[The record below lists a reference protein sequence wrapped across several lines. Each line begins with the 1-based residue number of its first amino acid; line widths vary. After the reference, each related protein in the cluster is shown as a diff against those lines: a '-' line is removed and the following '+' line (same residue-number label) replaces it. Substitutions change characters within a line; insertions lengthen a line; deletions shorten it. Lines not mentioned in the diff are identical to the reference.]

1 MSLIRLV
8 TARRTSWI
16 VMVLGLLA
24 GVAVIGAVGS
34 AEQPV
39 SSVSSVPVDADST
52 KGTELQQEVPAGEGS
67 VAVVL
72 ATVAEGEQLARSD
85 VGRVAGAVRDAA
97 GPGLL
102 EGEDLDVQVL
112 GPPALP
118 SEDGTAALT
127 VLRLPELRAED
138 NATAVENLRDRL
150 EVAAPQG
157 VTFQV
162 TGPAAV
168 QADLAS
174 VFDGATFRLLA
185 VTGAVVA
192 ILLVVTYRSPV
203 LWLVPLTVVGV
214 ADQVAAVLATRFLA
228 AVDVPWDESTV
239 GILSVLVFGAGTNY
253 ALLLI
258 SRYRDELHL
267 HEDRGDAMAAALRP
281 TVHAVFP
288 SAATVFIGLVTL
300 VLSVFPATRGLGLAC
315 AVGILTAAVMVLGI
329 LPGAL
334 VAAGRWVFWP
344 RVPRHDSALPD
355 RDRSVWARVGHA
367 VVRRP
372 VALASALV
380 AVLLVAALGILRID
394 TGLGTADQ
402 FLDTPESIS
411 ASERLAESFPA
422 GLVDPVRVVT
432 RDDARAVAS
441 AAAEVEGV
449 SSAQVSPGS
458 GAGGSGVSQVDVV
471 LERTSSTDEL
481 GERITALRS
490 ALAAYDDTHV
500 TGTDAIAFDT
510 EAGSARD
517 QRVVIPVILLLV
529 LLGLGLLLRSVVAPL
544 LLVLSVVLTFA
555 AALGIAGLLFDG
567 VFGFAAMDSG
577 VPLLAFLFLV
587 ALGVDY
593 NIFLVT
599 RALEET
605 PGHGLRDG
613 MVRALARTG
622 GVITSAGILL
632 AAVFAALGVLPLVV
646 LAQLGVVIFIG
657 VLLDT
662 LLVRTVLVPAL
673 AVWLGDRF
681 WWPRTV
687 SA

>member
-1 MSLIRLV
+1 VSLLRLV
-8 TARRTSWI
+8 TARRTSWV

-24 GVAVIGAVGS
+24 GVALIGAVGQ

-39 SSVSSVPVDADST
+39 SATAGVPAGADST
-52 KGTELQQEVPAGEGS
+52 DGTELQQQVPEADGS

-72 ATVAEGEQLARSD
+72 ATADQGRLGASD
-85 VGRVAGAVRDAA
+85 TGRVAGAVRDAI

-102 EGEDLDVQVL
+102 DGRDLEVQVL
-112 GPPALP
+112 GPPAQQ
-118 SEDGTAALT
+118 SEDGTATLT

-138 NATAVENLRDRL
+138 NATAVEELRDRL
-150 EVAAPQG
+150 DATAPPG

-174 VFDGATFRLLA
+174 VFDGATVRLLA

-192 ILLVVTYRSPV
+192 ILLVITYRSPV
-203 LWLVPLTVVGV
+203 LWLIPLTVVGV
-214 ADQVAAVLATRFLA
+214 ADQVAAALATRFLA
-228 AVDVPWDESTV
+228 AVDVPWDESTI

-258 SRYRDELHL
+258 SRYRDELHH

-281 TVHAVFP
+281 TLHAVFP

-315 AVGILTAAVMVLGI
+315 AVGILVAAVMVLGI

-344 RVPRHDSALPD
+344 RVPRHDTEPPD
-355 RDRSVWARVGHA
+355 REGSVWSRVGRA

-372 VALASALV
+372 VTLAGGLV
-380 AVLLVAALGILRID
+380 ALLLVAALGILRLD
-394 TGLGTADQ
+394 SGLGTADQ

-411 ASERLAESFPA
+411 ASERVAESFPA
-422 GLVDPVRVVT
+422 GLVDPVRVIT
-432 RDDARAVAS
+432 RDDARRV
-441 AAAEVEGV
+441 AAAAADVDGV
-449 SSAQVSPGS
+449 SSARVTA
-458 GAGGSGVSQVDVV
+458 GADADVSQVDVV
-471 LERTSSTDEL
+471 LDGAGSTEALAD
-481 GERITALRS
+481 RIVALRA
-490 ALAAYDDTHV
+490 ALASYDDTYV
-500 TGTDAIAFDT
+500 TGTDAIALDT
-510 EAGSARD
+510 ETGSARD

-529 LLGLGLLLRSVVAPL
+529 LLGLGLLLRSVVAPV
-544 LLVLSVVLTFA
+544 LLVLSVVLTFG
-555 AALGIAGLLFDG
+555 AALGIAGLLFDT

-605 PGHGLRDG
+605 PGHGLREG

-622 GVITSAGILL
+622 GVITSAGVLL

-646 LAQLGVVIFIG
+646 LAQLGVIICIG

-681 WWPRTV
+681 WWPRKV
-687 SA
+687 LG

>member
-1 MSLIRLV
+1 MSLLRLV

-24 GVAVIGAVGS
+24 GVALIGAVGQ

-52 KGTELQQEVPAGEGS
+52 RGTELQQQVPQGEGS

-72 ATVAEGEQLARSD
+72 ATADEGRLAGSD
-85 VGRVAGAVRDAA
+85 TARIAAAVRDAA

-102 EGEDLDVQVL
+102 EDRDVDVQVL
-112 GPPALP
+112 GAPAQP
-118 SEDGTAALT
+118 SKDGTATLT
-127 VLRLPELRAED
+127 VIRLPELRAED
-138 NATAVENLRDRL
+138 NATLVDNLRDRL
-150 EVAAPQG
+150 DSAGPQG

-168 QADLAS
+168 QADLAA

-203 LWLVPLTVVGV
+203 LWLIPLTVVGV
-214 ADQVAAVLATRFLA
+214 ADQVAATLATRFLA
-228 AVDVPWDESTV
+228 AVDVPWDESTI

-300 VLSVFPATRGLGLAC
+300 MLSVFPATRGLGLAC

-344 RVPRHDSALPD
+344 RVPRHDSELPD
-355 RDRSVWARVGHA
+355 RDRSLFARVGRA

-372 VALASALV
+372 VALASVIVAL
-380 AVLLVAALGILRID
+380 LLVAALGILRID
-394 TGLGTADQ
+394 SGLGTADQ
-402 FLDTPESIS
+402 FLDTPESIT

-422 GLVDPVRVVT
+422 GLVDPVRVIT
-432 RDDARAVAS
+432 RADATEVAE
-441 AAAEVEGV
+441 AAADVEGV
-449 SSAQVSPGS
+449 SSARVSS
-458 GAGGSGVSQVDVV
+458 GPDAAVSQVDVV
-471 LERTSSTDEL
+471 LEGTGSTDAVED
-481 GERITALRS
+481 RIVALRA
-490 ALAAYDDTHV
+490 ALSSYDDTHV
-500 TGTDAIAFDT
+500 TGTDAIALDT
-510 EAGSARD
+510 ETGSARD

-529 LLGLGLLLRSVVAPL
+529 LLGLGLLLRSVVAPV
-544 LLVLSVVLTFA
+544 LLVLSVVLTFG
-555 AALGIAGLLFDG
+555 AALGIAGLLFDS
-567 VFGFAAMDSG
+567 VLGFAAMDSG

-622 GVITSAGILL
+622 GVITSAGVLL

-646 LAQLGVVIFIG
+646 LAQLGIVIFIG

-681 WWPRTV
+681 WWPRRVRTEV
-687 SA
+687 